1 MDIQKID
8 TPTGAATDRLLE
20 LLGISV
26 QGAKDVRIIRSK
38 ETKKIIIPQDMKLR
52 DVADWALKMDK
63 EDERVVAVRFEFDCF
78 PLDGAVA
85 FRNALDSI
93 YGFVQGATIPGN
105 WFMPDKPPM
114 MIGVPI
120 GQNEVRQVPWGRV
133 HIPGVDGWLQTGL
146 DVRANPKFVLHGEI
160 KQRHRDEIDGIAA
173 QIKENL
179 KTNSIYKGKAIR
191 IDLSWMETPETREEF
206 SPTIHAPQF
215 SIPVDKVNEAELI
228 FPADVQNDIEL
239 GLFEPIEH
247 SDFCRRSQIPL
258 KRGVMLAGEPGVGK
272 SLTAYVT
279 AKKAVRN
286 GWTFIYLSR
295 AADLKHGF
303 AMASQYQPAVLFVE
317 DLDRVVSGDDRTE
330 EIDAVL
336 NAFDGV
342 ESKAAEVI
350 TVLTTNNLDAIPPV
364 ALRQGRC
371 DTLVKVTRPDAEA
384 AASLVRLYGRGLMST
399 QTNYRVIGEALAG
412 HIPAEIREA
421 VERAKLA
428 TIRRLCRRGDMPVD
442 GIKGHVTEQDVLDAV
457 RAMEAQ
463 HKLLEPK
470 KKDGRGIIE
479 KMADILGHRIG
490 EAVKHSPRG
499 TAVALGTLQQL
510 GLGDE
515 EMWQVARD
523 LDANNNV
530 PLEAVNGDYNGR

>member
-1 MDIQKID
+1 MDTKELSG
-8 TPTGAATDRLLE
+8 TATDRLLE
-20 LLGISV
+20 MLGIKV
-26 QGAKDVRIIRSK
+26 DAAKDVRIVRSS
-38 ETKKIIIPQDMKLR
+38 ETKKIIIPQEMKLK

-63 EDERVVAVRFEFDCF
+63 EDERVVQVRFEFDCF

-85 FRNALDSI
+85 FRNALDTV

-105 WFMPDKPPM
+105 WFMPAQPPI

-120 GQNEVRQVPWGRV
+120 GPGEVRQVPWGRV
-133 HIPGVDGWLQTGL
+133 TIPGVEGWLQTGL
-146 DVRANPKFVLHGEI
+146 DVTATPKFVLLGEI
-160 KQRHRDEIDGIAA
+160 KQRHRDEIDRIASELR
-173 QIKENL
+173 ENL
-179 KTNSIYKGKAIR
+179 RSRSIYKGKAVR
-191 IDLSWMETPETREEF
+191 IDLSWMATPQGRQNF
-206 SPTIHAPQF
+206 SPTVHAPQF
-215 SIPVDKVNEAELI
+215 TIPVDKVNEGELI

-247 SDFCRRSQIPL
+247 SEFCRQSQIPL

-279 AKKAVRN
+279 AKKAVQN

-295 AADLKHGF
+295 AADLKYGF
-303 AMASQYQPAVLFVE
+303 AMAAQYQPAVLFVE
-317 DLDRVVSGDDRTE
+317 DLDRVVSGEDRTE

-384 AASLVRLYGRGLMST
+384 AAGLVQLYGRGLMHPAT
-399 QTNYRVIGEALAG
+399 DYRVIGEALAG

-428 TIRRLCRRGDMPVD
+428 TIRRLCRTGGMPAT
-442 GIKGHVTEQDVLDAV
+442 GIKGFVTEMDVLDAV
-457 RAMEAQ
+457 KAMEAQ
-463 HKLLEPK
+463 HRLLEPK
-470 KKDGRGIIE
+470 KKDTRGVVE
-479 KMADILGHRIG
+479 KMADILGHRIADAIKAG
-490 EAVKHSPRG
+490 G
-499 TAVALGTLQQL
+499 TGPAVAAGFLQSLGIDTDKLYRATGEL
-510 GLGDE
+510 SCLN
-515 EMWQVARD
+515 D
-523 LDANNNV
+523 LVGAN
-530 PLEAVNGDYNGR
+530 GSH